1 MTGSNT
7 SIRTKTRHPADFFT
21 YVAIYVCAI
30 LSVALLLG
38 IIVYVFVKGIR
49 SVNWEFL
56 TSVTSVL
63 KGTTGIAGNIV
74 NTLYIIIV
82 PIIGLFLGKCPRLLI
97 WLCAAAAV
105 AGFYLLCIRSDFT
118 VSKGDLLVLAGAAFF
133 AVHIM
138 VIDSFNARGVNGV
151 LMSCIQFFTAGALMT
166 VCMFFFETP
175 VLSEIYSAR
184 FTIVYAGVMSCG
196 VAYTLQILGQR
207 RTEPAA
213 ATMLMSLESV
223 FAALAGWVI
232 LHEALSYRELCGCG
246 LVFAA
251 VLAVQLLPE
260 KSSVKNNVASR

>member
-82 PIIGLFLGKCPRLLI
+82 
-97 WLCAAAAV
+97 
-105 AGFYLLCIRSDFT
+105 
-118 VSKGDLLVLAGAAFF
+118 
-133 AVHIM
+133 
-138 VIDSFNARGVNGV
+138 
-151 LMSCIQFFTAGALMT
+151 
-166 VCMFFFETP
+166 
-175 VLSEIYSAR
+175 
-184 FTIVYAGVMSCG
+184 
-196 VAYTLQILGQR
+196 
-207 RTEPAA
+207 
-213 ATMLMSLESV
+213 TMLIATPIGVGYYLNLDNTIR
-223 FAALAGWVI
+223 F
-232 LHEALSYRELCGCG
+232 G
-246 LVFAA
+246 LVPEFGNIWTGKSKFLRDHFLT
-251 VLAVQLLPE
+251 VIILVIKFSHFNKQLNSFVIWHKLC
-260 KSSVKNNVASR
+260 SLSFS